1 MLCIGSH
8 HGGGRRFGAIRD
20 TDSPSVSR
28 SREADLAKLS
38 FDNASLWSH
47 CRVPQ
52 WNMAILRLA
61 LWLNA
66 AGHGALAG
74 LRRLTTYVRS
84 CRRRA
89 RACGS
94 LSVMV
99 GEGPEGT

>member
-20 TDSPSVSR
+20 TDCPSVSR

-74 LRRLTTYVRS
+74 LRRLTTNVRVGDGLV
-84 CRRRA
+84 RVA
-89 RACGS
+89 
-94 LSVMV
+94 LS
-99 GEGPEGT
+99 P

>member
-8 HGGGRRFGAIRD
+8 HGGGRRVGAIRD
-20 TDSPSVSR
+20 TDSPSVRR

-61 LWLNA
+61 LRLNA

-74 LRRLTTYVRS
+74 LRRLTTYVR
-84 CRRRA
+84 A
-89 RACGS
+89 GETGS
-94 LSVMV
+94 RMWLSLRD
-99 GEGPEGT
+99 GW